1 MATRADHVCHAPTI
15 SPVKVDLK
23 SSLVWAH
30 LKPHDM
36 SGLHNELK
44 ASPHPNYGHVPSGKS
59 GMTANISGIGFV
71 VCNFSILFLHDR
83 LMSSAQIARAI
94 T

>member
-1 MATRADHVCHAPTI
+1 MI

-36 SGLHNELK
+36 SGLHDELK
-44 ASPHPNYGHVPSGKS
+44 ASPHPNCGHIPSSKS
-59 GMTANISGIGFV
+59 RIATDILRIGFF
-71 VCNFSILFLHDR
+71 VCNFSILSLHP
-83 LMSSAQIARAI
+83 
-94 T
+94 

>member
-1 MATRADHVCHAPTI
+1 MI

-23 SSLVWAH
+23 SSSVWAY

-44 ASPHPNYGHVPSGKS
+44 ASPHPNYGHVPNSKPRI
-59 GMTANISGIGFV
+59 AADILGIGFFV
-71 VCNFSILFLHDR
+71 GNFSILFLHP
-83 LMSSAQIARAI
+83 
-94 T
+94 

>member
-1 MATRADHVCHAPTI
+1 MATRADHVFHAPMI
-15 SPVKVDLK
+15 SPVKVDPK

-44 ASPHPNYGHVPSGKS
+44 ASPHPNYGHVPSKS
-59 GMTANISGIGFV
+59 RIAADILGISFF
-71 VCNFSILFLHDR
+71 VCNFSILFLPP
-83 LMSSAQIARAI
+83 
-94 T
+94 